1 MDMQTSATH
10 PAELVQEPVYL
21 VWLKAHCAWLH
32 TDKAGFDKAAD
43 DERWRLYTTPA
54 QPAPA
59 QEHKE
64 LFGYE
69 IWGNFYRDKEEL
81 LEAFVDKGIQ
91 WATPSGPFNGMNE
104 EWVKANIREV
114 YVHGVTALD
123 KREAG

>member
-1 MDMQTSATH
+1 MTKDEALKLALEALENQRIFTLRPDHEGKELTPKQVLDAIATIKQ
-10 PAELVQEPVYL
+10 AL
-21 VWLKAHCAWLH
+21 A
-32 TDKAGFDKAAD
+32 
-43 DERWRLYTTPA
+43 
-54 QPAPA
+54 APA

-69 IWGNFYRDKEEL
+69 IFGHFYRDKEEL

-91 WATPSGPFNGMNE
+91 WATPNGPFNGMNE

-114 YVHGVTALD
+114 YVHGVTALA